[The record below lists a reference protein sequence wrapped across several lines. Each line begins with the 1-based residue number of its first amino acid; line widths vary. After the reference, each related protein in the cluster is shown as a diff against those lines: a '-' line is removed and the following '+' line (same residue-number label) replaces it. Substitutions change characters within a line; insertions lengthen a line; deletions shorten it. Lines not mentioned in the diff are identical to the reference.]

1 MGEEP
6 ADPWPSELRVR
17 EAGRVLRITFADG
30 FTADI
35 SAERL
40 RAASPSAD
48 KRRPPAGSE
57 SSASTRSA
65 IMPRASL
72 SATATIRES
81 TAGGCCARWPP
92 IKRRRRARD
101 AFSLKGR

>member
-48 KRRPPAGSE
+48 KRRPPAPE
-57 SSASTRSA
+57 
-65 IMPRASL
+65 
-72 SATATIRES
+72 
-81 TAGGCCARWPP
+81 GGVRIVGVDTVGNYAAR
-92 IKRRRRARD
+92 I
-101 AFSLKGR
+101 AFSDGHNSGIYSWRLLRALAADQAPPRS